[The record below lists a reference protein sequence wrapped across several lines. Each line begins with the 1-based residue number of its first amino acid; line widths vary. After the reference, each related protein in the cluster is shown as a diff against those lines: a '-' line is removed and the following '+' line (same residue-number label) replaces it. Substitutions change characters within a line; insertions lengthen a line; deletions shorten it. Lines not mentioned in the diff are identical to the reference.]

1 MSYLANFNPIIALAL
16 FVPQLTSNRLA
27 QYVLPSLLY
36 AVFTGF
42 HLTQLPLYATLI
54 TATWLANKTSTVK
67 SFLGTAVAWHVFNL
81 YSLGLHPDSTY
92 IGALSYDAVMITA
105 TALYLGAMML
115 LKQLYNRIRLNDKYI
130 RY

>member
-16 FVPQLTSNRLA
+16 FVPQLTTNRIA

-36 AVFTGF
+36 VVFTGF

-54 TATWLANKTSTVK
+54 TATWLANNTSNVK
-67 SFLGTAVAWHVFNL
+67 SLLGTAVAWHVFNL

-92 IGALSYDAVMITA
+92 VGALSYDAVMITA
-105 TALYLGAMML
+105 TALYFALFVLTKKLFIRGE
-115 LKQLYNRIRLNDKYI
+115 NVRRRI
-130 RY
+130 

>member
-1 MSYLANFNPIIALAL
+1 MNYLANFNPIIALAL

-36 AVFTGF
+36 AVVTGF

-54 TATWLANKTSTVK
+54 TATWLANNTSNVK

-81 YSLGLHPDSTY
+81 YSLGSHPDSTY
-92 IGALSYDAVMITA
+92 VGALSYDAVMITA
-105 TALYLGAMML
+105 TAVYLCAMML
-115 LKQLYNRIRLNDKYI
+115 LKQLYKGIRLNGKHI